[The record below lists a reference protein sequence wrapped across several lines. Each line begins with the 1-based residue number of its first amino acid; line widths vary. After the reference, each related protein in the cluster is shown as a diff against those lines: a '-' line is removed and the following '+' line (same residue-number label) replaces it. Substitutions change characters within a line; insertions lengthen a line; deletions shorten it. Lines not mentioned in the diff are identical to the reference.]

1 MTIDEVLREDLSPM
15 MQQYYD
21 IKKQNMDSIVFYR
34 VGDFYEMFFE
44 DAYVAARELELQLTG
59 KDASMEERVP
69 MAGIPFHAYQIYAL
83 KLLDKGY
90 KIAIVEQTEDPA
102 KAKGLVKR
110 DVIKILTPGT
120 TVDSDLNSKTNNYIV
135 SLSAI
140 KKGYAFCYCD
150 ASTGDVYITKVVSSS
165 LLFNEILSIHAKE
178 VVISS
183 QLKLDFLDKLNKNY
197 GVVIS
202 HEDEDKI
209 PDYLEYVGEGIDDEL
224 KKTLGILLN
233 YLTYTIKSSLVHL
246 KNAIYYES
254 KDYLRLD
261 PFTRRNLELTETLR
275 QNQQAGSLLWLLDK
289 CQTAMGSRMLRLWIE
304 RPLINPTLIN
314 KRLDFVETLTNDYL
328 TKEEIK
334 SCLKTVY
341 DLERIVGRISLGNAN
356 AKDLV
361 QLKKSLSNIPA
372 LKDGVLK
379 LKTPHTAE
387 VASLINTHS
396 DLYQLLESALKD
408 DVPLSIKEGG
418 MIKEGYNSE
427 LDELKNISKNS
438 KDWILNYEKKVRE
451 ETGISGLK
459 VGYNRVFGYY
469 IEVTKSYLPLVKEE
483 FGFERKQTLANAE
496 RYITEDLKKYEH
508 IIVGA
513 DEKIINLE
521 YDLFC
526 KLRENAKKYSQ
537 SLQVLAN
544 AISMI
549 DCFVSFSEVAV
560 SNNYVRP
567 EIIEDR
573 KITIINGRHPVVEKV
588 ISNSEYVEN
597 DVIINEYNTLLI
609 TGPNMSGKSTYMRQ
623 LALISIMSQ
632 IGSFVPASTAKL
644 CIFDQIFTRI
654 GASDD
659 LISGQSTFM
668 VEMSEANYAIKN
680 ATKNS
685 LILFDELGRGTSTY
699 DGMAIAQAII
709 EYIHDKISCVMLF
722 STHYHELQELELKLK
737 HLKNVHVSA
746 KETKDSVVF
755 LHKVLDGGADKSYGI
770 NVAKLAGLPKSLIER
785 ANNILGTLE
794 DNNFGKKINLDLFN
808 FDDYESKEEVKEENS
823 VKEICEALD
832 SINVDELSPRDALNF
847 LYELKK
853 MR

>member
-34 VGDFYEMFFE
+34 VGDFYEMFFD

-69 MAGIPFHAYQIYAL
+69 MAGIPFHAYQMYAL

-90 KIAIVEQTEDPA
+90 KVAIVEQTEDPT

-120 TVDSDLNSKTNNYIV
+120 TVDTDINSKTNNYIV
-135 SLSAI
+135 SLTAI
-140 KKGYAFCYCD
+140 KKGYAFCYSD
-150 ASTGDVYITKVVSSS
+150 ATTGDVFITKVVSSS
-165 LLFNEILSIHAKE
+165 MLFNEILSIHAKE
-178 VVISS
+178 VVVPSK
-183 QLKLDFLDKLNKNY
+183 LKLDFLNKLNKNY

-202 HEDEDKI
+202 YEDNDKI
-209 PDYLEYVGEGIDDEL
+209 PDYLEYVSDGVEDEL
-224 KKTLGILLN
+224 KKALGILLN

-246 KNAIYYES
+246 KNAVYYES

-261 PFTRRNLELTETLR
+261 PFTKRNLELTETLR

-289 CQTAMGSRMLRLWIE
+289 CQTAMGSRMLRLWID
-304 RPLINPTLIN
+304 RPLINISLIN

-334 SCLKTVY
+334 NSLKTVY
-341 DLERIVGRISLGNAN
+341 DLERIVGRISLGTAN

-361 QLKKSLSNIPA
+361 QLRKSLSNIPN
-372 LKDGVLK
+372 LKDAVLK
-379 LKTPHTAE
+379 LNTKHTTE
-387 VASLINTHS
+387 IASLIDPHS
-396 DLYQLLESALKD
+396 DLYMLLEKSLND
-408 DVPLSIKEGG
+408 DVPLSVKEGG
-418 MIKEGYNSE
+418 MIKEGYNAE
-427 LDELKNISKNS
+427 LDELKSVSKNS
-438 KDWILNYEKKVRE
+438 KDWIMNYEKKTRE
-451 ETGISGLK
+451 ETGINGLK

-521 YDLFC
+521 YDIFTQ
-526 KLRENAKKYSQ
+526 LREETKKYSQ

-544 AISMI
+544 AISMV
-549 DCFVSFSEVAV
+549 DCFVSLSEVAV

-567 EIIEDR
+567 EMIENR
-573 KITIINGRHPVVEKV
+573 EITIINGRHPVVEKV

-623 LALISIMSQ
+623 LALISIMAQ
-632 IGSFVPASTAKL
+632 IGSFVPAETARL

-709 EYIHDKISCVMLF
+709 EYIHDKISCVLLF
-722 STHYHELQELELKLK
+722 STHYHELQALEFKLK
-737 HLKNVHVSA
+737 HLKNIHVSA

-785 ANNILGTLE
+785 ATKILESLE
-794 DNNFGKKINLDLFN
+794 DNNLNKKINLDLFN
-808 FDDYESKEEVKEENS
+808 FDEYEQKEENVEDS
-823 VKEICEALD
+823 KEKEIIEALD